1 MEKQER
7 QRTNQQSRA
16 MHLAFNQI
24 SQLLIEQGIDQ
35 RTIVQDLE
43 GYSAPV
49 TPEFLKQVF
58 KTIMYTMYRKTST
71 SDLTTNEMTTCFDVF
86 AHFLGEQYGVQ
97 VTWPSTD
104 ALYIQHLID
113 IENESMV

>member
-1 MEKQER
+1 MEKETR
-7 QRTNQQSRA
+7 QRTASQNRA
-16 MHLAFNQI
+16 LHLCFNQV
-24 SQLLIEQGIDQ
+24 STLLIEQGIDQ

-71 SDLTTNEMTTCFDVF
+71 TDLTTNEMTTCFEVF
-86 AHFLGEQYGVQ
+86 AKFLAEQYG
-97 VTWPSTD
+97 THIDWPSED
-104 ALYIQHLID
+104 ALYQQYILD
-113 IENESMV
+113 NEKVY